1 MGVRAKGKWESVGV
15 SAERGSSVTT
25 EGGEVVQRRDDR
37 VETQKGRGEKEILP
51 RGYKGKLTL
60 VNLVV

>member
-25 EGGEVVQRRDDR
+25 EGGGGGAE
-37 VETQKGRGEKEILP
+37 EGR
-51 RGYKGKLTL
+51 
-60 VNLVV
+60 